1 MRVEGQHTFAK
12 ERAEIWSALQDPATL
27 AATLPGV
34 KRLEVTGSD
43 QYELSASV
51 GVGSVKGLFEG
62 TFAVQDKRD
71 LESCVLRGSA
81 RGASGSA
88 SLKARVRLSDADGGS
103 TQLDYSADANVTGP
117 IAGVGQRMIASASKR
132 MARQFFEAVDAYQP
146 QEAALPDVASRDA
159 PGAVFERPPAPV
171 SDHKLFLR
179 GVLVGF
185 SLALAGV
192 LVGRWSVSGRR

>member
-1 MRVEGQHTFAK
+1 MRVEGRHTFAK
-12 ERAEIWSALQDPATL
+12 ERAEIWSALQDPGTL

-34 KRLEVTGSD
+34 RRLEVTGSD
-43 QYELSASV
+43 RYELSASV

-62 TFAVQDKRD
+62 TFAVEDKRD

-81 RGASGSA
+81 RGPSGSVRVE
-88 SLKARVRLSDADGGS
+88 ARVRLSDAGASS
-103 TQLDYSADANVTGP
+103 TQLDYSADASVTGP

-146 QEAALPDVASRDA
+146 QEARTDVASHDA
-159 PGAVFERPPAPV
+159 PGAVFERPPAPA
-171 SDHKLFLR
+171 SDQKQFVR

>member
-1 MRVEGQHTFAK
+1 VRVEGRHTFAK

-34 KRLEVTGSD
+34 KRLEVTGPD
-43 QYELSASV
+43 RYELSASV

-62 TFAVQDKRD
+62 TFAVEDKTD
-71 LESCVLRGSA
+71 LESCVLHGSA

-88 SLKARVRLSDADGGS
+88 TVEAQVRLSDADGGS
-103 TQLDYSADANVTGP
+103 TQLDYSADASVTGP
-117 IAGVGQRMIASASKR
+117 IAGVGQRMIASASKK
-132 MARQFFEAVDAYQP
+132 MARQFFEAVDAYEP
-146 QEAALPDVASRDA
+146 QELAPAEGASDA
-159 PGAVFERPPAPV
+159 RRRTVFERPAAPA
-171 SDHKLFLR
+171 SDHQLFLR

-185 SLALAGV
+185 AFALAGV

>member
-1 MRVEGQHTFAK
+1 VRVEGRHTFAK
-12 ERAEIWSALQDPATL
+12 ERAEIWSALQDPGTL

-34 KRLEVTGSD
+34 KRLELTGSD
-43 QYELSASV
+43 RYELSASV

-62 TFAVQDKRD
+62 TFAVEDKRE

-81 RGASGSA
+81 RGPSGSA
-88 SLKARVRLSDADGGS
+88 SVEARVRLSDADAGS

-146 QEAALPDVASRDA
+146 QEARPDVASDEGK
-159 PGAVFERPPAPV
+159 GAVFQRPSAPA
-171 SDHKLFLR
+171 SDQKQFVR

>member
-1 MRVEGQHTFAK
+1 MFAK
-12 ERAEIWSALQDPATL
+12 ERAEIWSALQDPGTL

-43 QYELSASV
+43 RYELSASV

-62 TFAVQDKRD
+62 TFAVEDKRD

-81 RGASGSA
+81 RGPSGSA
-88 SLKARVRLSDADGGS
+88 SVEARVRLSDADAGS

-146 QEAALPDVASRDA
+146 QEDARPDVASHDK
-159 PGAVFERPPAPV
+159 PGAVFERPQAST
-171 SDHKLFLR
+171 SDHKLFAR